1 MKFKIDRNSPIGD
14 IINEARRLNK
24 EIKDLGLSK
33 ISRNAAI
40 TQMNALERETGL
52 SLRR

>member
-1 MKFKIDRNSPIGD
+1 MKLKIDRNSPIGD

-24 EIKDLGLSK
+24 AIKNLGLSK

-40 TQMNALERETGL
+40 TQITALESETGL